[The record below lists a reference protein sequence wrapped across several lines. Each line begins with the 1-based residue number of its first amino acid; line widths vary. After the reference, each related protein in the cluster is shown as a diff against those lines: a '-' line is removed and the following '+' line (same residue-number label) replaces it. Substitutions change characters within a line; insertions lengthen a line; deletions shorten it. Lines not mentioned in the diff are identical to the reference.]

1 MEHIFSTPTATL
13 IQGTTLKSLES
24 MISRLLDKKLASI
37 IEPTPKVEIH
47 SDNGLYRRKEA
58 AVKLGVS
65 TVTLSKWTKLGVINS
80 RKIGNRAYYTEKDIN
95 EALEKALK
103 A

>member
-1 MEHIFSTPTATL
+1 
-13 IQGTTLKSLES
+13 
-24 MISRLLDKKLASI
+24 MISHLLDNKLASI
-37 IEPTPKVEIH
+37 IEPTPKVNKGPRG
-47 SDNGLYRRKEA
+47 DGLYKPKEA